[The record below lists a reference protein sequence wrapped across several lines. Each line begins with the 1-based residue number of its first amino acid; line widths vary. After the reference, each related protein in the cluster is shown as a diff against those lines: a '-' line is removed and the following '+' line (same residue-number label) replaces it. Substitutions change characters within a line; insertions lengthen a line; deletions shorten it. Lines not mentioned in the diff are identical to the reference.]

1 MSSAQNSDILLNFV
15 YNLKNVE
22 NSRGG
27 VLLLQLQALT
37 AKNFFVHFRL
47 VLSSVALV
55 KKTKEDFSRLAT
67 SNHMQK
73 PVCLQAP
80 VDKKRKS

>member
-37 AKNFFVHFRL
+37 AKKFFVRFRL

-55 KKTKEDFSRLAT
+55 KKTRRFFKISNIKPYAKTYVFT
-67 SNHMQK
+67 SS
-73 PVCLQAP
+73 C
-80 VDKKRKS
+80 

>member
-15 YNLKNVE
+15 YNLKNAE

-37 AKNFFVHFRL
+37 AKNFFVRFRL

-55 KKTKEDFSRLAT
+55 KKTKDFSRLAT
-67 SNHMQK
+67 LNHMQK